1 LVHEFAGSDDIDFM
15 SLSIP
20 ALVRGENFIVHN
32 IEPTDYKNKR
42 AEHLT
47 QHMYYS
53 EQYTWHNVLSFHKDI
68 LREIEAGRA
77 SWNEYF
83 EFIKARRLNQTYPR
97 QYCSA
102 YNKGSCNKNETHKN
116 TLCLL
121 EEHVCR
127 TCWIKRKSFT
137 QLPAKDCRQ
146 QSQGNIGR
154 GRGFYNFVN

>member
-1 LVHEFAGSDDIDFM
+1 M

-102 YNKGSCNKNETHKN
+102 YNKGSCNKNKTHKN